1 VSGTLDLFDAA
12 RYRPP
17 RQLVLAS
24 AGSGKTFRISSGI
37 IGLLARGE
45 SPDDIFASTF
55 TRKAAGE
62 ILDRVL
68 LRLATACLDPEEARE
83 LAVHAELI
91 AADVAAEQGGGA
103 RDDAAVRTQGAA
115 RDHTATRTDVA
126 AAKAY
131 AAAVRE
137 YDCAFWAMV
146 LQRTV
151 RRLHRMNVGTLDAF
165 FLRIV
170 SAFGHELGMPAHWN
184 IGDETT
190 SARLR
195 SLALQ
200 DVLRT
205 HDAAVLL
212 PLIRSITRNPLT
224 RSLHEGMLR
233 KLKTLV
239 AVHHALDPFT
249 DGHWS
254 GFDAEAEGADA
265 DALEAARLRLASFVP
280 DLTVPVTKA
289 GTPRKTY
296 AGNLAKISVAMTA
309 GNWADFVGC
318 TLVERARANEQFD
331 RIDIPDDIVSFIDDA
346 WTIARKEVALRMA
359 RRSHALG
366 RFAALYAA
374 ALEQRRAELAAYE
387 FDDITRLL
395 GGADPLGARDDLYYR
410 LDARTKHV
418 LLDEFQDT
426 SVPQWQAIEPLA
438 DELLS
443 GHADERGAIIVADP
457 KQSIYGWRGG
467 TPDLVRLLR
476 ERYALEE
483 AVLDRSWRSSRVVL
497 DFVNDA
503 HGALANDEVWGR
515 EDDAETLKYADVAR
529 DWLREFPEHRPAKDL
544 PGYVELRIGPQDD
557 EKGEARPRLMR
568 CAAEEVAR
576 LLRESPGRSI
586 GVLTRTNAAVARMML
601 NLKDLGV
608 HASEEGGNALTDAA
622 PVVAILALLRMCD
635 NPGNMVARYHVART
649 PLGAAIGYTDHTH
662 TSLTLERTSE
672 LRRRLLDD
680 GYGLTITAL
689 ADMLR
694 PAADQREQRRLAQL
708 GELAFRFDSSAT
720 LRPSDFVHFVRHER
734 VEDPVAANVR
744 VMTVH
749 QAKGLEFDIVVL
761 PELDSP
767 MVRSRYTDV
776 LAYRASP
783 GAPVTRA
790 FPFVNKALCA
800 LFPSLHEL
808 TDAQEQAFR
817 NELRDG
823 LSTMYVALT
832 RAKHALHIIAKP
844 NQGNSRTPAR
854 LILRALAPERDA
866 FAEGDV
872 VVRRGDAGWAAQ
884 AEAQALGLPL
894 AASSATASPSSASLI
909 LRLSTGRT
917 RALPRRSP
925 SQLEG
930 GGRVDLGMILRLS
943 PAAARGSVAHRWF
956 EAVAWPEDGTP
967 SDDALRT
974 LAAELQ
980 TTLDA
985 AQVDALVADFRGWVG
1000 VPEIARLLGRRS
1012 WPRDSEVEREV
1023 PFIARTGDVIVEG
1036 FIDRLVLTR
1045 DKGRVVSAAVIDY
1058 KTDMVSSAADVQQ
1071 RAAHYRPQIDAYRRA
1086 VSGMYG
1092 IDAGAVEGWLVFLE
1106 AGKIVRVAAD

>member
-1 VSGTLDLFDAA
+1 VSTALDLFDVA
-12 RYRPP
+12 RYVPP

-37 IGLLARGE
+37 IALLARDE

-68 LRLATACLDPEEARE
+68 LRLATACLDAGAARA
-83 LAVHAELI
+83 LAVHAEL
-91 AADVAAEQGGGA
+91 VAE
-103 RDDAAVRTQGAA
+103 DAG
-115 RDHTATRTDVA
+115 VA
-126 AAKAY
+126 AAQ
-131 AAAVRE
+131 E
-137 YDCAFWAMV
+137 YDCAFWARV

-170 SAFGHELGMPAHWN
+170 SAFGHELGMPAHWT

-200 DVLRT
+200 DVLRS

-224 RSLHEGMLR
+224 RSLHDGLLR

-239 AVHHALDPFT
+239 AVHYALDPFT
-249 DGHWS
+249 DDHWA
-254 GFDAEAEGADA
+254 GFDAEAQGADA
-265 DALEAARLRLASFVP
+265 AVLEAARLRLAALVP
-280 DLTVPVTKA
+280 ELTVPETKQRKPRAHYVTNL
-289 GTPRKTY
+289 RKMQD
-296 AGNLAKISVAMTA
+296 ALSA
-309 GNWADFVGC
+309 GNWAAFLGLK
-318 TLVERARANEQFD
+318 LVKDARAGEPFD
-331 RIDIPDDIVSFIDDA
+331 RSDIPDDIVSFIDDA
-346 WTIARKEVALRMA
+346 WVLARQEVALRMA

-366 RFAALYAA
+366 RFAELYAA
-374 ALEQRRAELAAYE
+374 ALERRRAELAAYE

-395 GGADPLGARDDLYYR
+395 GGADPLGARADLYYR

-443 GHADERGAIIVADP
+443 GHAEERGAIIVADP

-467 TPDLVRLLR
+467 TPDLVRHLR
-476 ERYALEE
+476 ATYALDD
-483 AVLDRSWRSSRVVL
+483 ALLDRSWRSSRVVL
-497 DFVNDA
+497 DFVNDV
-503 HGALANDEVWGR
+503 HTALADVAVWGR
-515 EDDAETLKYADVAR
+515 DADADAARHADVAR
-529 DWLREFPEHRPAKDL
+529 DWLREFSQHRPAKEL

-557 EKGEARPRLMR
+557 DPGESRPRLMR
-568 CAAEEVAR
+568 RATEEVAR
-576 LLRESPGRSI
+576 LLHAAPGHSI

-649 PLGAAIGYTDHTH
+649 PLGEALGYTDHADTAA
-662 TSLTLERTSE
+662 TLERTSA

-680 GYGLTITAL
+680 GYGLTVTAL
-689 ADMLR
+689 ADMLSF
-694 PAADQREQRRLAQL
+694 AADAREQRRLAQL

-734 VEDPVAANVR
+734 VEDPIAAHVR

-761 PELDSP
+761 PELDAP
-767 MVRSRYTDV
+767 LVRNRYADV

-790 FPFVNKALCA
+790 FPFVNTALCA
-800 LFPSLHEL
+800 LFPAMHEL
-808 TDAQEQAFR
+808 GAAQEQAFR

-832 RAKHALHIIAKP
+832 RAKHAIHIIAKP
-844 NQGNSRTPAR
+844 NQGNGRSPAR
-854 LILRALAPERDA
+854 VILRALVPERNA
-866 FAEGDV
+866 FVEGDV
-872 VVRRGDAGWAAQ
+872 VVARGSVDWQ
-884 AEAQALGLPL
+884 REVAEAGAEESGGSAASP
-894 AASSATASPSSASLI
+894 ASSASSASSALPASSPRPPLV
-909 LRLSTGRT
+909 LRQSTGRT

-930 GGRVDLGMILRLS
+930 GGRVDLGMILRLG
-943 PAAARGSVAHRWF
+943 PAAARGSIAHRWF
-956 EAVAWPEDGTP
+956 EEVGWLEDGAP
-967 SDDALRT
+967 SDDALRA

-985 AQVDALVADFRGWVG
+985 SQIDALLAEFRGWLAA
-1000 VPEIARLLGRRS
+1000 PEVARLLGRRS
-1012 WPRDSEVEREV
+1012 WPHGAEVEREV
-1023 PFIARTGDVIVEG
+1023 PFIARTGDVMVEG

-1045 DKGRVVSAAVIDY
+1045 EHGRVVGAAVVDY
-1058 KTDMVSSAADVQQ
+1058 KTDLVAAPAELQQ

-1086 VSGMYG
+1086 VGGMYG
-1092 IDAGAVEGWLVFLE
+1092 IDPGAVEGWLVFLE
-1106 AGKIVRVAAD
+1106 AGRIVRVDDGAALQPA

>member
-1 VSGTLDLFDAA
+1 
-12 RYRPP
+12 
-17 RQLVLAS
+17 
-24 AGSGKTFRISSGI
+24 
-37 IGLLARGE
+37 
-45 SPDDIFASTF
+45 
-55 TRKAAGE
+55 
-62 ILDRVL
+62 
-68 LRLATACLDPEEARE
+68 
-83 LAVHAELI
+83 
-91 AADVAAEQGGGA
+91 
-103 RDDAAVRTQGAA
+103 
-115 RDHTATRTDVA
+115 
-126 AAKAY
+126 
-131 AAAVRE
+131 
-137 YDCAFWAMV
+137 
-146 LQRTV
+146 
-151 RRLHRMNVGTLDAF
+151 
-165 FLRIV
+165 
-170 SAFGHELGMPAHWN
+170 
-184 IGDETT
+184 
-190 SARLR
+190 
-195 SLALQ
+195 
-200 DVLRT
+200 
-205 HDAAVLL
+205 VLL

-224 RSLHEGMLR
+224 RSLHQGLLR

-239 AVHHALDPFT
+239 AVHHALDPHT

-254 GFDAEAEGADA
+254 GFDAEAESADA
-265 DALEAARLRLASFVP
+265 EALEQARLRLASFVP
-280 DLTVPVTKA
+280 DLTVPVTKQ
-289 GTPRKTY
+289 GKPRANYEK
-296 AGNLAKISVAMTA
+296 NLGKIRDALTA

-318 TLVERARANEQFD
+318 TLVERARANDQFD
-331 RIDIPDDIVSFIDDA
+331 RIDIPDDIVSFVDDA
-346 WTIARKEVALRMA
+346 WSIARKETALRMA

-374 ALEQRRAELAAYE
+374 ALERRRAELAAYE

-395 GGADPLGARDDLYYR
+395 GGPDPLGARDDLYYR

-443 GHADERGAIIVADP
+443 GYEDERGAIIVADP

-476 ERYALEE
+476 EKYALDE

-497 DFVNDA
+497 DFVNEV
-503 HGALANDEVWGR
+503 HGALAREEVWGR
-515 EDDAETLKYADVAR
+515 EDDAETARYADVAR
-529 DWLREFPEHRPAKDL
+529 DWLREFPEHRPAKEL
-544 PGYVELRIGPQDD
+544 PGYVEVRIGPQDED
-557 EKGEARPRLMR
+557 RGEARPRLMR
-568 CAAEEVAR
+568 RAAEEVGR
-576 LLRESPGRSI
+576 LLRENPGRSI

-649 PLGAAIGYTDHTH
+649 PLGAAIAYTEHTDE
-662 TSLTLERTSE
+662 SATLARTSE

-680 GYGLTITAL
+680 GYGITITAL

-694 PAADQREQRRLAQL
+694 PAADPREQRRLAQL

-767 MVRSRYTDV
+767 LVRMRYEEV
-776 LAYRASP
+776 LSYRASP

-790 FPFVNKALCA
+790 FPNVKKALCA
-800 LFPSLHEL
+800 LFPGLHEL
-808 TDAQEQAFR
+808 TAAQEQAFR

-844 NQGNSRTPAR
+844 NQGNGRTPAR
-854 LILRALAPERDA
+854 LILRTLVPDQGA
-866 FAEGDV
+866 FADGDV
-872 VVRRGDAGWAAQ
+872 VFSRGAADWHERLKLTEERLRQEAATEASQ
-884 AEAQALGLPL
+884 ASASEAAASEAQAAKSRGSASQAPASQAS
-894 AASSATASPSSASLI
+894 AARPSSPHASASQPSLQAAAVPPLV
-909 LRLSTGRT
+909 LRQGTGRN

-956 EAVAWPEDGTP
+956 EAVTWLDDGTP
-967 SDDALRT
+967 ADDALR
-974 LAAELQ
+974 AFAVELQ

-985 AQVDALVADFRGWVG
+985 VQVDALIADFRGWLG
-1000 VPEIARLLGRRS
+1000 APEVARLLGRRS
-1012 WPRDSEVEREV
+1012 WPQGSEVEREV
-1023 PFIARTGDVIVEG
+1023 PFIARAGDVIVEG

-1045 DKGRVVSAAVIDY
+1045 ERGRVVSAAVIDY
-1058 KTDMVSSAADVQQ
+1058 KTDVVTTAAEVQQ

-1106 AGKIVRVAAD
+1106 AGRIVRVDSGAQGESGRAQP